1 MLHKGGQ
8 YLCSFQLNKLI
19 SGGSQP
25 GLRKLSSMCSLL
37 FIFKVCYSSHI
48 VSIKIYIFM
57 FSSLY
62 FDSSCF
68 LIEIFI
74 LGSLMGLLL
83 VLKKQIEL
91 RISAY
96 ILPNIEVK

>member
-1 MLHKGGQ
+1 MFFVDHFLRF
-8 YLCSFQLNKLI
+8 LTAVSWSAARFICFFFLI
-19 SGGSQP
+19 IP
-25 GLRKLSSMCSLL
+25 
-37 FIFKVCYSSHI
+37 
-48 VSIKIYIFM
+48 
-57 FSSLY
+57 SLY
-62 FDSSCF
+62 FGSSCF

-96 ILPNIEVK
+96 DLPNVAVKQHFDST

>member
-1 MLHKGGQ
+1 
-8 YLCSFQLNKLI
+8 
-19 SGGSQP
+19 
-25 GLRKLSSMCSLL
+25 MCSLS

-48 VSIKIYIFM
+48 ISIKIYIYIFIF
-57 FSSLY
+57 FSSY
-62 FDSSCF
+62 FGSSCF

-96 ILPNIEVK
+96 VLPNVEVKQHFDSM